1 MGMGEE
7 TTDFFDNEGFLPL
20 RDVVFNTLRDEILY
34 GKLKPGE
41 RLMEIAI
48 SERLGVSRTPVR
60 EAIRRL
66 EQEGLV
72 DMYPRRG
79 AQVKGITEKALA
91 DALEARKTLETFTV
105 NAACSRITKKQL
117 DRLKEANEEFKGT
130 IKAKEKEAAKIASSD
145 EKFHNIII
153 EAAGNRK
160 IEETLFNL
168 KEQLFRY
175 RYAYLASS
183 SDHMHLAEEHDM
195 LIDAIENAD
204 SDLAVE
210 IIKLH
215 IDQQTMQLY
224 KQITIKRS

>member
-1 MGMGEE
+1 
-7 TTDFFDNEGFLPL
+7 
-20 RDVVFNTLRDEILY
+20 
-34 GKLKPGE
+34 
-41 RLMEIAI
+41 MEIAI

-117 DRLKEANEEFKGT
+117 EKLKAANEEFKGT
-130 IKAKEKEAAKIASSD
+130 IREKEKEAAKIASSD

-183 SDHMHLAEEHDM
+183 TDHMHLAQEHDM
-195 LIDAIENAD
+195 LIEAIEKAD

-224 KQITIKRS
+224 RQIK

>member
-1 MGMGEE
+1 MEE
-7 TTDFFDNEGFLPL
+7 DTLDYFDSDGFLPL
-20 RDVVFNTLRDEILY
+20 RDVVFNKLRDEILY

-60 EAIRRL
+60 EAIRKL

-105 NAACSRITKKQL
+105 NAACSRITRAQL
-117 DRLKEANEEFKGT
+117 DALKAANEHFRETIQAKEAV
-130 IKAKEKEAAKIASSD
+130 KIASAD

-153 EAAGNRK
+153 DAARNKK

-183 SDHMHLAEEHDM
+183 TDHLHLAREHDL
-195 LIDAIENAD
+195 LIDAIERAD

-215 IDQQTMQLY
+215 IEQQTLQLY
-224 KQITIKRS
+224 KQIKKS

>member
-1 MGMGEE
+1 M
-7 TTDFFDNEGFLPL
+7 PL

-34 GKLKPGE
+34 GKLRPGE

-72 DMYPRRG
+72 DMFPRRG
-79 AQVKGITEKALA
+79 AQVSGVTEKRLA
-91 DALEARKTLETFTV
+91 DALEARKTLETFAV

-117 DRLKEANEEFKGT
+117 EGLRAANNVFEDATKQ
-130 IKAKEKEAAKIASSD
+130 KDAAKTAEAD
-145 EKFHNIII
+145 ERFHNIII
-153 EAAGNRK
+153 EAAGNEM
-160 IEETLFNL
+160 IADTLNNL

-175 RYAYLASS
+175 RYEYIKDVKEFS
-183 SDHMHLAEEHDM
+183 HLVEEHRM
-195 LIDAIENAD
+195 LIAAIEAGK
-204 SDLAVE
+204 SDVAVE

-215 IDQQTMQLY
+215 IDQQTMGIYGKL
-224 KQITIKRS
+224 S

>member
-1 MGMGEE
+1 MGIGE
-7 TTDFFDNEGFLPL
+7 TTVTSFENEGFLPL
-20 RDVVFNTLRDEILY
+20 RDVVFNKLRDEILY
-34 GKLKPGE
+34 GELKPGE

-60 EAIRRL
+60 EAIRKL

-79 AQVKGITEKALA
+79 AQVSGITEKALA

-105 NAACSRITKKQL
+105 NAACSRITKEQVDELKQANS
-117 DRLKEANEEFKGT
+117 DFKET
-130 IKAKEKEAAKIASSD
+130 IRTGGAAKIASAD

-153 EAAGNRK
+153 EAARNVR
-160 IEETLFNL
+160 IAETLYNL

-175 RYAYLASS
+175 RYAYLTAST
-183 SDHMHLAEEHDM
+183 DHYHLAHEHDM
-195 LIDAIENAD
+195 LIGAIENAN

-215 IDQQTMQLY
+215 IEQQSMELF
-224 KQITIKRS
+224 KTIKKNNG

>member
-1 MGMGEE
+1 MDEQ
-7 TTDFFDNEGFLPL
+7 FLPL

-72 DMYPRRG
+72 DMFPRRG
-79 AQVKGITEKALA
+79 AQVSGVTEKRLA
-91 DALEARKTLETFTV
+91 DALEARKTLETFAV
-105 NAACSRITKKQL
+105 NAACSRITRKQL
-117 DRLKEANEEFKGT
+117 EKLREANLAF
-130 IKAKEKEAAKIASSD
+130 EKAAKQNDAAKTAEAD
-145 EKFHNIII
+145 ERFHNIII
-153 EAAGNRK
+153 EAAGNEM
-160 IEETLFNL
+160 IADTLNNL

-175 RYAYLASS
+175 RYEYIKDMKEFS
-183 SDHMHLAEEHDM
+183 HLVEEHRM
-195 LIDAIENAD
+195 LTGAIEAGK
-204 SDLAVE
+204 SDVAVE

-215 IDQQTMQLY
+215 IDQQTMGIYGKL
-224 KQITIKRS
+224 S

>member
-1 MGMGEE
+1 MGE
-7 TTDFFDNEGFLPL
+7 TVPDYFDSDGFLPL

-34 GKLKPGE
+34 GKLKAGE

-105 NAACSRITKKQL
+105 NAACSRITRKQL
-117 DRLKEANEEFKGT
+117 EKLKEANEEFRET
-130 IKAKEKEAAKIASSD
+130 INAKEKEAAKIASCD

-160 IEETLFNL
+160 IAETLYNL
-168 KEQLFRY
+168 KEQMFRY
-175 RYAYLASS
+175 RYAYLSS
-183 SDHMHLAEEHDM
+183 SRDHTHLAEEHEM
-195 LIDAIENAD
+195 LINAIERAD

-210 IIKLH
+210 IIRLH

-224 KQITIKRS
+224 KQITIKKS